1 MIKTQVIDANTP
13 VVVVAR
19 NGGGDSDPATGSR
32 ELVIDVFDKPV
43 IVRVRIGSESAGLA
57 DIVPLA
63 QTVSEEITKRA
74 LEALGPERSWIAC
87 RAGCCAC
94 CHYLV
99 PLSVPEALRLNRD
112 IQLLPDSR
120 RRLIQRECILKARR
134 ILDQGR
140 ARAISCHQE
149 CSATAT
155 AEDLKALSQWYKNLS
170 LTCPFLE
177 DGLCTIYAQR
187 PICCREYFVTG
198 SAKACSGEGGVAEV
212 VRMPVYVTQVL
223 GRLAAEL
230 EQTSVEAVMLPL
242 VLLWYEHNAERDR
255 QTWPTDMLVDRFAK
269 IVRDSVGQGFS
280 ELATCGVATA
290 SGGRFRPTHA
300 V

>member
-1 MIKTQVIDANTP
+1 LIKPQVTDANTP
-13 VVVVAR
+13 LVVVSR
-19 NGGGDSDPATGSR
+19 NTGEDSDPTTGSR
-32 ELVIDVFDKPV
+32 ELAVDVFDKPV
-43 IVRVRIGSESAGLA
+43 DVRVRIGSESAGLA

-74 LEALGPERSWIAC
+74 LEALGPERSRIAC
-87 RAGCCAC
+87 RASCCAC

-99 PLSVPEALRLNRD
+99 PLSVPEALRLNHD
-112 IQLLPDSR
+112 IQRLPQSR
-120 RRLIQRECILKARR
+120 RRLIERECILKAHR
-134 ILDQGR
+134 IIDQGR
-140 ARAISCHQE
+140 ARATSCHQE
-149 CSATAT
+149 CGATAT

-177 DGLCTIYAQR
+177 DGLCTIYAER

-198 SAKACSGEGGVAEV
+198 SAKACSGEGGVAEA
-212 VRMPVYVTQVL
+212 VRMPVYVTEVL

-242 VLLWYEHNAERDR
+242 VLVWYEHNAERDR

-269 IVRDSVGQGFS
+269 IVQDSVAQGLS
-280 ELATCGVATA
+280 PLTTRGLATA
-290 SGGRFRPTHA
+290 SGGRCRPAHA